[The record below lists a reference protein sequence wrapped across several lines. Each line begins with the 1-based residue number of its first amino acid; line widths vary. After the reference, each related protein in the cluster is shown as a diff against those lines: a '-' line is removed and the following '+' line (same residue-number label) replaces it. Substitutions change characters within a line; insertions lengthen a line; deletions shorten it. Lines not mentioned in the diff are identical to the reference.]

1 MAGAIS
7 GELDTLFSP
16 GVKHV
21 QQRKEWVAV
30 AKKDDRE
37 SGAGGQGPIDL
48 ETGVVELPHTELP
61 HHYSEEAGTSESRQ

>member
-1 MAGAIS
+1 MAGALS
-7 GELDTLFSP
+7 GELDALFSP

-48 ETGVVELPHTELP
+48 ETGVVELPQHD
-61 HHYSEEAGTSESRQ
+61 SEDAGTPEDGR